1 MKPEELGRDTKGGIS
16 SLPTIR
22 SGKNRG
28 FRKPE
33 VDGNWICTGGYTHDS
48 RWDEKNAHASWLRS
62 MQKLG
67 FRTGRFDMD
76 GVVNLYV
83 FKEFDNSVK

>member
-1 MKPEELGRDTKGGIS
+1 MKPEELGRDTNGGIS

-22 SGKNRG
+22 YGKNRG

-33 VDGNWICTGGYTHDS
+33 VGGNWLCTGGYTHDS
-48 RWDEKNAHASWLRS
+48 RWDEKNAHGSWLNS
-62 MQKLG
+62 MEKIG
-67 FRTGRFDMD
+67 FRTGKYELD

-83 FKEFDNSVK
+83 WVQNETVE